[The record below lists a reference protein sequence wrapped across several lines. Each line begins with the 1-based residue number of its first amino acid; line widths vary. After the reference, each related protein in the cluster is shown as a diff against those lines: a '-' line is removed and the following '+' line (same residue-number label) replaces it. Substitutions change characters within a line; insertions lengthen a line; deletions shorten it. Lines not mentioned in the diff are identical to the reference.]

1 MRRTG
6 QGDRRVKEPEWV
18 MQRIGRGNRRVKE
31 PEWEMRRTG
40 RGKGRKVGKSKENL
54 LLLPDTHTPVP

>member
-1 MRRTG
+1 MVLLG
-6 QGDRRVKEPEWV
+6 
-18 MQRIGRGNRRVKE
+18 II
-31 PEWEMRRTG
+31 WEHEGTLKHTNEGGEEKHKG